1 MFLSSGNLVAIIRAR
16 FISYVSKIKYV
27 ALAISVPIMLDK
39 DKKYLFRLIVIN
51 SRNEIIEIFRENEM
65 NSKVYRSS
73 KL

>member
-1 MFLSSGNLVAIIRAR
+1 MFLSCGNLVAIIRAR

-27 ALAISVPIMLDK
+27 TLAIRVPIILDK
-39 DKKYLFRLIVIN
+39 DKKYLFRVIVIS